1 MGMRM
6 PPAKSA
12 PCTSMPMMV
21 AMRNLRFCSTRTC
34 SMGRSIAS
42 WRRKNSTSATTPT
55 AAPAMASAR
64 RPYEPMVDRP
74 YRRPP
79 KPNDDRTTDGTSR
92 LTSLFVSP
100 PFSSTNAPMSTTTAE
115 SAVMM

>member
-1 MGMRM
+1 M
-6 PPAKSA
+6 
-12 PCTSMPMMV
+12 
-21 AMRNLRFCSTRTC
+21 LHLEL
-34 SMGRSIAS
+34 
-42 WRRKNSTSATTPT
+42 
-55 AAPAMASAR
+55 AAEKEHERHHAHERAR
-64 RPYEPMVDRP
+64 DGVGAQAVRAMVDRP